1 MYAIEVGKLYHPGR
15 RAWPECAEYSFRGD
29 AHELRIF
36 LGGARPREV
45 EVIRSSPVEFGFFA
59 DPMGLFLITRF
70 GSQRSFDC
78 SYNWHRVA
86 MAVRSLPPPTDETSP
101 ALRAPCTIILVD
113 AADGIVLALRSVT
126 FSPEFTRALHRAI
139 AAQVVAPY
147 NGAAHRRWAD
157 SITGQYS
164 THQLW
169 DQCTTRCQGE
179 PDEA

>member
-1 MYAIEVGKLYHPGR
+1 MDTIEVGKLYHPGR

-45 EVIRSSPVEFGFFA
+45 EVIRSGPVEFGFFA

-70 GSQRSFDC
+70 GSQLSFDC

-86 MAVRSLPPPTDETSP
+86 MEERTLPSPTEETSP

-139 AAQVVAPY
+139 ADQIIAPY

-157 SITGQYS
+157 SMTGQYS
-164 THQLW
+164 TDQLW
-169 DQCTTRCQGE
+169 RWCTMRCQGG
-179 PDEA
+179 D

>member
-1 MYAIEVGKLYHPGR
+1 MYAIEVGKLCHPGR
-15 RAWPECAEYSFRGD
+15 RVWPEGADYNLRWGG
-29 AHELRIF
+29 HELRIF
-36 LGGARPREV
+36 LAGATRREV
-45 EVIRSSPVEFGFFA
+45 EAVRSGPVEFGFFA

-70 GSQRSFDC
+70 GSQHSFDC

-86 MAVRSLPPPTDETSP
+86 MEERTLPPPTDETSP

-113 AADGIVLALRSVT
+113 AADGIVLALRSVR

-139 AAQVVAPY
+139 ADQVIAPY

-179 PDEA
+179 E